1 MGRDARYPLGTGSGK
16 AARGFPVSRQH
27 REGGLDSNAKPDR
40 VLSQESRGY
49 RAAFAGNVSLAPF
62 SYNYSTVIAPL
73 NDVQGEMGERHA
85 AAGHDGLTPLGPGL
99 ECSLKPWSVPYCSC
113 SVAGRTINL

>member
-1 MGRDARYPLGTGSGK
+1 MTWSTLAGQALRWAGTLDIRWALDQEK
-16 AARGFPVSRQH
+16 PRGNSRF
-27 REGGLDSNAKPDR
+27 LDSIEKVDWTATRSPTACSAKKAG
-40 VLSQESRGY
+40 GY

-85 AAGHDGLTPLGPGL
+85 AAGHDGLTPLGPRL
-99 ECSLKPWSVPYCSC
+99 ECS
-113 SVAGRTINL
+113 